1 MFVKHSDYF
10 TMEKNSMLN
19 RLLICLFTI
28 FLICTS
34 LPSPLTAETSA
45 LTIMAPCPTTPNC
58 VVSKGADAGH
68 QIEPLVYQGDRDTAY
83 ADLLKVLTV
92 VPRTVVTE
100 KTDTY
105 IRAESTSRI
114 FHFVDDLEFY
124 FPTGEKL
131 IQVRSAARVGES
143 DLGVNRRRLEQ
154 IRLALKDLSTRKLPT
169 KI

>member
-1 MFVKHSDYF
+1 
-10 TMEKNSMLN
+10 MLN
-19 RLLICLFTI
+19 RILICLI
-28 FLICTS
+28 AVFLICTS
-34 LPSPLTAETSA
+34 LPSSLTAETSSLA
-45 LTIMAPCPTTPNC
+45 IMAPCPTTPNC
-58 VVSKGADAGH
+58 VVSKEVDAEH
-68 QIEPLVYQGDRDTAY
+68 KIEPLVYVGDRDTAY
-83 ADLLKVLTV
+83 ADLLNVLTV

-124 FPTGEKL
+124 FPTDEKL

-154 IRLALKDLSTRKLPT
+154 IRLALKDLSTRKLPA
-169 KI
+169 KM

>member
-1 MFVKHSDYF
+1 MFIKHSDSF
-10 TMEKNSMLN
+10 MMEKNSMLN
-19 RLLICLFTI
+19 RLLICLFAV

-83 ADLLKVLTV
+83 ADLLQVLTV

-124 FPTGEKL
+124 FPTDEKL
-131 IQVRSAARVGES
+131 IQIRSAARVGES

-154 IRLALKDLSTRKLPT
+154 IRLALKDLSTRKLST

>member
-1 MFVKHSDYF
+1 
-10 TMEKNSMLN
+10 MLN
-19 RLLICLFTI
+19 RLLICLLTI
-28 FLICTS
+28 FLVCTS

-45 LTIMAPCPTTPNC
+45 LTVMASCPATPNC
-58 VVSKGADAGH
+58 VVSKGADAEH
-68 QIEPLVYQGDRDTAY
+68 QIEPLAYQGDRDTAY
-83 ADLLKVLTV
+83 ADLLQVLTV

-100 KTDTY
+100 KTATY

-124 FPTGEKL
+124 FPNDEKL

-169 KI
+169 QM

>member
-1 MFVKHSDYF
+1 
-10 TMEKNSMLN
+10 MLN
-19 RLLICLFTI
+19 RLLICLVAV

-58 VVSKGADAGH
+58 VVSKGSDAEH
-68 QIEPLVYQGDRDTAY
+68 QIELLIYEGDRNTAY
-83 ADLLKVLTV
+83 ADLLKVLAV

-105 IRAESTSRI
+105 IRAESTSRV

-124 FPTGEKL
+124 FPANEKL
-131 IQVRSAARVGES
+131 IQIRSAARVGES

-154 IRLALKDLSTRKLPT
+154 IRLALKDLSTRKAPT
-169 KI
+169 KM

>member
-1 MFVKHSDYF
+1 
-10 TMEKNSMLN
+10 MLN
-19 RLLICLFTI
+19 RLLICIFTI
-28 FLICTS
+28 CLICTS
-34 LPSPLTAETSA
+34 LPSPLTAETST

-58 VVSKGADAGH
+58 VFSKEADAEH

-83 ADLLKVLTV
+83 ADLLKVLRV

-105 IRAESTSRI
+105 IRAESTSRV

-124 FPTGEKL
+124 FPANEKL
-131 IQVRSAARVGES
+131 IQIRSAARVGES

-154 IRLALKDLSTRKLPT
+154 IRLALKDLSTHKLPT
-169 KI
+169 KM

>member
-1 MFVKHSDYF
+1 
-10 TMEKNSMLN
+10 MLN
-19 RLLICLFTI
+19 RLLICLLAV
-28 FLICTS
+28 FLICSS
-34 LPSPLTAETSA
+34 LPSSLTAETSA
-45 LTIMAPCPTTPNC
+45 LTVMAPCPTTPNC
-58 VVSKGADAGH
+58 VISKGADAEH
-68 QIEPLVYQGDRDTAY
+68 QIEPLIYQGDRNTAY

-124 FPTGEKL
+124 FPANEKL
-131 IQVRSAARVGES
+131 IQIRSAARVGES

-154 IRLALKDLSTRKLPT
+154 IRLALKDLSDRQLPA
-169 KI
+169 KM

>member
-1 MFVKHSDYF
+1 
-10 TMEKNSMLN
+10 MLN
-19 RLLICLFTI
+19 RLLICLVAV

-34 LPSPLTAETSA
+34 LPAPLTAETATLS
-45 LTIMAPCPTTPNC
+45 IMAPCPTTPNC

-68 QIEPLVYQGDRDTAY
+68 QIEPLVYVGDRDTAY

-92 VPRTVVTE
+92 VPRTAVTE

-124 FPTGEKL
+124 FPTDEKL

-154 IRLALKDLSTRKLPT
+154 IRLALRDLSTKKSPT
-169 KI
+169 KMQ